1 MNCMEGMT
9 CSAGMPLS
17 AWIFLYSSSASFGAP
32 ASDPGLGGVDCPRAS
47 AIPITPRNKV
57 PQTKIQ
63 LLERK
68 RFMNSTLA
76 GYVTKVSA
84 KWLQQVQEICGS
96 YELISPRL
104 ASAVMRSAARK

>member
-1 MNCMEGMT
+1 MNCMEGMS

-17 AWIFLYSSSASFGAP
+17 AWIFLYSSSASFGAAP
-32 ASDPGLGGVDCPRAS
+32 ASDTGFGGVDCPRAS

-57 PQTKIQ
+57 PRAKIQ
-63 LLERK
+63 LLEQK

-84 KWLQQVQEICGS
+84 KWLQQVQEICSS
-96 YELISPRL
+96 YELI
-104 ASAVMRSAARK
+104 